1 MAHRILGIDFGTRTV
16 KCAVVERALR
26 SSALVDF
33 QQEAVHAPYDD
44 QSRQAALERLLA
56 RVRKGDDTFEAGL
69 PAAACMHR
77 VLTFPFDDE
86 KSLREA
92 VSFELESHIPIDL
105 DDVVVDFVVAG
116 EARGGDFE
124 VLTVAAPKTDV
135 ASSLEVMKR
144 AGAEP
149 RALTLVPLAC
159 ASMLAQLPLY
169 TAGRTLLLDIGANGT
184 EAVLAE
190 AGKALF
196 IRSLSVGSDDVRE
209 RFVDSFDVDGVGG
222 DLLVSHSV
230 LLPSGVEPRTPDE
243 ATLNDATRAAILP
256 WLREVRQT
264 LAFAARGGRGR
275 PTRIVLTGGM
285 ARMRGLIEYVETA
298 LGLPVSAL
306 DLSGLAINQL
316 GADDI
321 GDYGA
326 AAVALA
332 LQGTDARTKQ
342 QMDFRQG
349 EYAFEGDYQF
359 IRERLP
365 TIAAFVVVA
374 LCLVGVRTTIDYRAL
389 VLEKQRQVSQL
400 RQLSSDLTGKK
411 MSTFPK
417 LKAELERPLRV
428 DLASYYP
435 DVTAVRTFQ
444 DIAKILSKV
453 TEPPDFKPGGPA
465 SERPPGT
472 LHMAHG
478 TQVAQVAPRLY
489 GMPGLG
495 GVPVRA
501 RMPERRPGSGGRPDR
516 IRRPSRLGEATG
528 GASGA
533 DRRPDKRGPTGG
545 RGDGDSADGGEGGE
559 GGEGDGKQAVFLGHK
574 VELLSL
580 SISRNKASMRGDCD
594 TQDAL
599 LALQE
604 GVKKH
609 PCFHKI
615 KSSSDR
621 ITFQRHKGWFRFNV
635 GFEVRCPAKADLD
648 KKAEA
653 AKKTKDAADGKQG
666 AGAGKGDDQGEGDG
680 EGDQADK
687 ANAAD
692 TRGSK
697 TKKAA
702 GQRGDKSDKGAAD
715 KKENTL

>member
-44 QSRQAALERLLA
+44 KARQAALERLLG

-77 VLTFPFDDE
+77 VLTFPFDDD

-92 VSFELESHIPIDL
+92 VGFELESHIPIDL

-116 EARGGDFE
+116 EVRGGDFE
-124 VLTVAAPKTDV
+124 VLTVAAPKTEV

-159 ASMLAQLPLY
+159 ASMLAQLPAY
-169 TAGRTLLLDIGANGT
+169 AEGRTLLLDIGAKGT

-190 AGKALF
+190 AGQALF

-209 RFVDSFDVDGVGG
+209 RFVDSFDVDGVDG

-230 LLPSGVEPRTPDE
+230 LLPDGVAPRTPDE
-243 ATLNDATRAAILP
+243 ATLNEATRTAILP

-275 PTRIVLTGGM
+275 PTRMVLTGGM
-285 ARMRGLIEYVETA
+285 ARMRGLIEYVEAA

-316 GADDI
+316 SADDI

-359 IRERLP
+359 LRERLP
-365 TIAAFVVVA
+365 TIAAFLVVA

-400 RQLSSDLTGKK
+400 RKLSADLTGKK
-411 MSTFPK
+411 ISTFPK

-428 DLASYYP
+428 DLAGYYP
-435 DVTAVRTFQ
+435 DITAVRTFQ

-453 TEPPDFKPGGPA
+453 TEPPDYKPGGPA
-465 SERPPGT
+465 AVRPPGT
-472 LHMAHG
+472 AHMAHG
-478 TQVAQVAPRLY
+478 VQVAQVAPRLY

-501 RMPERRPGSGGRPDR
+501 RMPERRSGRVGRPNGIGRPNGGGRPDGGG
-516 IRRPSRLGEATG
+516 RPSDR
-528 GASGA
+528 A
-533 DRRPDKRGPTGG
+533 DRRRGGG
-545 RGDGDSADGGEGGE
+545 DEAEGSEAVEGEE
-559 GGEGDGKQAVFLGHK
+559 DGKPPAFLGHK

-599 LALQE
+599 LALQQA
-604 GVKKH
+604 VKKH

-635 GFEVRCPAKADLD
+635 GFEVRCPAKADLE

-653 AKKTKDAADGKQG
+653 AKKTKDAA
-666 AGAGKGDDQGEGDG
+666 AGK
-680 EGDQADK
+680 QADK
-687 ANAAD
+687 ADKADEADKADKADSGDKTDNASKAD
-692 TRGSK
+692 ARGSK
-697 TKKAA
+697 ASKASKA
-702 GQRGDKSDKGAAD
+702 TGQRGDKPGKSGGD
-715 KKENTL
+715 KKENSL